1 MGKKTT
7 RTARFLFCANAGPVL
22 PLFRRPHGLKAR
34 RRQLFFLLLS
44 RFRRP
49 LFLIS
54 FCENAHTKALRQG
67 NLLFAAAKLS
77 FAPTKPLFAPT
88 KPSFAAAKQDASGSK
103 ILKEKD
109 LQGAELQLRIGKRQ
123 RRRAP

>member
-7 RTARFLFCANAGPVL
+7 RTARFLFYTEVQPVL
-22 PLFRRPHGLKAR
+22 PLFRRPRGLKAR

-49 LFLIS
+49 LLLIS
-54 FCENAHTKALRQG
+54 FCENTHTKALRRSS
-67 NLLFAAAKLS
+67 LLFAAAKLS

-88 KPSFAAAKQDASGSK
+88 KPSFAAAKQNASGSK
-103 ILKEKD
+103 ILKKKD